1 MSMEEPQQPGSQDS
15 PPVEGTPSET
25 APAVQDAHPRPK
37 KRFLLW
43 ALVALYAAS
52 LAAALV
58 IVMRP
63 AKEGGEKAQG
73 GLDKAA
79 ALLSKKKE
87 AVGWVSV
94 RGGIYQ
100 GDGSSHPWG
109 KGSPSLV
116 RRLRS
121 LAEKKEVKA
130 IVLDINSPGGSVGAI
145 QEIHSQIKR
154 IRAETKK
161 PIVAL
166 MGDVAA
172 SGGYYIAAPCNL
184 IVAHPGTLIGSIG
197 VAMHLS
203 NVEGLFSKI
212 GVKSEIIKSG
222 KMKDIGSMTRPMTK
236 EERELLQS
244 LIDDSYGQFLAA
256 VSEGRGIPVEQV
268 RPLADGRIFT
278 GTQALE
284 KKLVDE
290 LGDSSRALELAAKL
304 GGITGKP
311 EIVRDVDSW
320 AGLMELI
327 DSAYRGPLTG
337 EAALLGE
344 LKSQWSYS
352 GLEYRWRQ

>member
-1 MSMEEPQQPGSQDS
+1 MSTEEQPD
-15 PPVEGTPSET
+15 PRPVEDL
-25 APAVQDAHPRPK
+25 APAAEPSAAAPRPR
-37 KRFLLW
+37 KRVLLW
-43 ALVALYAAS
+43 ALVGLYAAA

-58 IVMRP
+58 IVLRP
-63 AKEGGEKAQG
+63 AKDNGGRGG

-79 ALLSKKKE
+79 SLLASKKE

-100 GDGSSHPWG
+100 GEASSHPWG

-121 LAEKKEVKA
+121 LADKKEVKA
-130 IVLDINSPGGSVGAI
+130 IVLDINSPGGSVGAV

-154 IRAETKK
+154 IREEKKK

-203 NVEGLFSKI
+203 NIEGLFSKI
-212 GVKSEIIKSG
+212 GVKSEILKSG

-268 RPLADGRIFT
+268 KPLADGRIFT
-278 GTQALE
+278 GAQALE

-290 LGDSSRALELAAKL
+290 LGDSTRALELAAKL

-311 EIVRDVDSW
+311 EILRDADSW
-320 AGLMELI
+320 AGFLEFL
-327 DSAYRGPLTG
+327 DSAYGGRLTG
-337 EAALLGE
+337 ELDLVRE

-352 GLEYRWRQ
+352 GLEYRWGR